1 MENFKEKL
9 KYVWQRSKEPVTLT
23 RYDVGL
29 IWVSFGIIWLE
40 VAFK

>member
-9 KYVWQRSKEPVTLT
+9 KYIWQCSKEPVTLT
-23 RYDVGL
+23 RYNVGL
-29 IWVSFGIIWLE
+29 VWVSLGIIWLE

>member
-9 KYVWQRSKEPVTLT
+9 NYVWQRAKEPVTLA

-29 IWVSFGIIWLE
+29 IWASFGIIWLE
-40 VAFK
+40 LAFK

>member
-9 KYVWQRSKEPVTLT
+9 KYIWQCSKEPVTLA

-29 IWVSFGIIWLE
+29 ILASFGIIWLE
-40 VAFK
+40 LAFK

>member
-9 KYVWQRSKEPVTLT
+9 NYVWQRAKEPVTLT
-23 RYDVGL
+23 RYDVSL

-40 VAFK
+40 LAFK